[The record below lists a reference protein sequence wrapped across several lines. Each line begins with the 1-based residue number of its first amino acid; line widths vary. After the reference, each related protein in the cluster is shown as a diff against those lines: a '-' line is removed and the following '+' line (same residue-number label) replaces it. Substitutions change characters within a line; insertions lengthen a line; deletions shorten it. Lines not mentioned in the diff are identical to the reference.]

1 MLPIIC
7 FFSYCGMFSPFS
19 PDFLRYVPY
28 SPKNFPRKSWNISFG
43 QPQDCP
49 YLPDLSQKS
58 SHPPSYFPMISLGHR
73 GCRLAITYPE
83 ICQMQTRAIFEAV
96 ASLGRRQQVV
106 PTVEVMVPLVSHVE
120 EPLVVDRIDLAM
132 KNDGFFTL
140 KMMCLMGD
148 LWKTLW
154 LNWFT

>member
-1 MLPIIC
+1 
-7 FFSYCGMFSPFS
+7 
-19 PDFLRYVPY
+19 
-28 SPKNFPRKSWNISFG
+28 
-43 QPQDCP
+43 
-49 YLPDLSQKS
+49 
-58 SHPPSYFPMISLGHR
+58 MISLGHR

-96 ASLGRRQQVV
+96 ASLGRRQQMV

-120 EPLVVDRIDLAM
+120 EP
-132 KNDGFFTL
+132 NDGFFTL
-140 KMMCLMGD
+140 KMMCLMMGD